1 MEEVSGAKSYTFVC
15 PPFASPNS
23 LDLHSPLGG
32 YSRCFCLQPFHLFL
46 VVHSRVRPEP
56 QAMPTLVQQKRKP
69 PSGRPG
75 PSRFLSL
82 SHPEWNPIFATRRTN
97 ILFGVENETC
107 IENRGLQEDD
117 VVRGFMKD
125 GDESD
130 ACLPRADKVEQYC
143 FGASLGALQA
153 EKGDVGG
160 PIAWLDERS
169 CAGEKEQVR
178 KYRGPLTAR
187 QLYEQL
193 KRPVSWPKFQTCSL
207 RSSSEPATSHSPNP
221 AR

>member
-1 MEEVSGAKSYTFVC
+1 M
-15 PPFASPNS
+15 
-23 LDLHSPLGG
+23 
-32 YSRCFCLQPFHLFL
+32 
-46 VVHSRVRPEP
+46 
-56 QAMPTLVQQKRKP
+56 VQQKRKP
-69 PSGRPG
+69 PGGRPG
-75 PSRFLSL
+75 PSRFLNL

-97 ILFGVENETC
+97 LQKGVENETC
-107 IENRGLQEDD
+107 IENRGLLEDD

-125 GDESD
+125 GDESA

-143 FGASLGALQA
+143 FGASLEALQA

-169 CAGEKEQVR
+169 CANGKEQVR

-193 KRPVSWPKFQTCSL
+193 RRPVSWPKFQTCHPQPSKIKG
-207 RSSSEPATSHSPNP
+207 
-221 AR
+221 